1 MDHFSKNG
9 YFFDSFL
16 CVLHFQADNHY
27 LRNNNLPEKRP
38 YPTIFSFQENKQMKR
53 LQILKVE

>member
-16 CVLHFQADNHY
+16 CILHFQADNHY
-27 LRNNNLPEKRP
+27 LINNNLPEKLP
-38 YPTIFSFQENKQMKR
+38 YPTIFSSKRTNK
-53 LQILKVE
+53 